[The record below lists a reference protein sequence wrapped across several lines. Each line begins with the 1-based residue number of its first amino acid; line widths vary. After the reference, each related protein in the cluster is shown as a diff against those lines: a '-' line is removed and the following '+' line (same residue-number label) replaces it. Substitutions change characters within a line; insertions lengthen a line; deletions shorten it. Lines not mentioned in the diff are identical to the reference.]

1 MNWLRERG
9 VEIREKWDY
18 IIGRFF
24 LFLYFCLFVNNTIL
38 PQNITRGV
46 LTPKEEVLLFLLT
59 FLGVSLFLFNRY
71 FARILPTNDNIFKGY
86 IDMMLKDFCTKFV
99 ILLIS
104 FVLLGIYGKENNQE
118 LCKFVIQFFLF
129 FFSWIPLVASY
140 RMTQDVGGFNII
152 NVISI
157 VVSIFIIVIFKDY
170 FTNHLIIAQLSFPFA
185 IGLISILISAVTI
198 CIDGLIKTR
207 FL

>member
-1 MNWLRERG
+1 VGLHYRK
-9 VEIREKWDY
+9 I
-18 IIGRFF
+18 F

-140 RMTQDVGGFNII
+140 RMTQDIGGFNII

>member
-18 IIGRFF
+18 NVGRFL

-59 FLGVSLFLFNRY
+59 FLGFSLFFFYRY
-71 FARILPTNDNIFKGY
+71 FERTLPPHHKIFKGY
-86 IDMMLKDFCTKFV
+86 IDMMLKDLCTKFV

-104 FVLLGIYGKENNQE
+104 FVLLGICGKENNQE
-118 LCKFVIQFFLF
+118 LCKFAIQFILF
-129 FFSWIPLVASY
+129 FFSWIPFVASY
-140 RMTQDVGGFNII
+140 RMTQDVGRFNII
-152 NVISI
+152 NWFSI

-170 FTNHLIIAQLSFPFA
+170 FTNHLFIAQLIFPFTIA
-185 IGLISILISAVTI
+185 LISILISAVAI
-198 CIDGLIKTR
+198 YIDGL
-207 FL
+207 

>member
-118 LCKFVIQFFLF
+118 LYKFVIQFFLF

-140 RMTQDVGGFNII
+140 RMTQDIGGFNII

>member
-38 PQNITRGV
+38 PKNITRGV

-59 FLGVSLFLFNRY
+59 FLGVSLFLFYRY

-118 LCKFVIQFFLF
+118 LCKFVIQLFLF
-129 FFSWIPLVASY
+129 FFSWFPLVASY
-140 RMTQDVGGFNII
+140 RMTQVVGGFNII

>member
-140 RMTQDVGGFNII
+140 RMTQDIGGFNII